1 MNDFGR
7 LFAAFLAP
15 ALLVSATSLLI
26 LSINV
31 RLMGIVSRLRQYVHA
46 KYDAAKTNRVQ
57 AAEAYSSQIES
68 IEKRAE
74 LIRRCFL
81 LALIALAGTICSCL
95 LLGLG
100 LYVRNA
106 AMVAAVAVVASL
118 VCLLLSTLY
127 YIREVM
133 VSLSSVHDEARDL
146 LFMDLGS
153 PPEAGGRDAL

>member
-1 MNDFGR
+1 MSCAGVAGFSHV
-7 LFAAFLAP
+7 AAYPLDQCPLDGNRQPVA
-15 ALLVSATSLLI
+15 ALCARE
-26 LSINV
+26 V
-31 RLMGIVSRLRQYVHA
+31 RCRENQ
-46 KYDAAKTNRVQ
+46 
-57 AAEAYSSQIES
+57 AEAYSSQIES

-133 VSLSSVHDEARDL
+133 VSLSSVHDEARDP